1 MKHGIVGTPLRWAR
15 ALLGKGMR
23 SLIRDLLAST
33 IETDSIEAA
42 GWVRTRRD
50 SKAFSFLELNDGSC
64 LGNLQVVVDA
74 GVPGSEHLHQMTT
87 GASVSVTGKLVAS
100 QGGKQAWEVQATSV
114 KLLGTAPE
122 DFPLQK
128 KGHSPEFLRSIAHL
142 RPRTNLYGAM
152 FRVRSR
158 MSHAVHRFFAERSFY
173 YIHTPIITASDCE
186 GAGEMFRVTTL
197 DPTAG
202 KERSFAEDFFEKAAH
217 LTVSGQL
224 EGETFACALGNIYT
238 FGPTFRAENSNTS
251 RHAAEFWMI
260 EPEMAFCD
268 LAGDMDLAEEMVK
281 YLVTE
286 ALEKQEGDLEIF
298 EKFVDK
304 GLRERLEFVA
314 SNPFERLPYTEAV
327 EILKKSGRNFD
338 YPVEYGHNLQSE
350 HERWLTEEHFKRPVT
365 VFNYPKE
372 IKPFYMRLNDDD
384 KTVTAM
390 DLLVP
395 GIGEIVG
402 GSQREERLEVLLG
415 NMERHGL
422 SLEDYGWYVD
432 TRKYGSVP
440 HAGFGMGFERML
452 MFVTGMQ
459 NIRDVI
465 PFARTPGHCEF

>member
-1 MKHGIVGTPLRWAR
+1 
-15 ALLGKGMR
+15 MR
-23 SLIRDLLAST
+23 TLIRDLLGSKEAS
-33 IETDSIEAA
+33 DSIQAA

-50 SKAFSFLELNDGSC
+50 SKGFSFLELNDGSC
-64 LGNLQVVVDA
+64 LGGLQVIVDQ
-74 GVPGSEHLHQMTT
+74 GTPGSDDLAQMTT
-87 GASVSVTGKLVAS
+87 GASVSVEGRLVES
-100 QGGKQAWEVQATSV
+100 QGGGQRWEVQATAV
-114 KLLGTAPE
+114 KLLGTAPD

-152 FRVRSR
+152 FRIRSR
-158 MSHAVHRFFAERSFY
+158 MSFAVHRFFQERSFH

-186 GAGEMFRVTTL
+186 GAGEMFRVTTH
-197 DPTAG
+197 DPSSG
-202 KERSFAEDFFEKAAH
+202 KPQPFERDFFGKATH

-268 LAGDMDLAEEMVK
+268 LEGDMDLAEEMVK

-286 ALEKQEGDLEIF
+286 ALENQDGDLSIF
-298 EKFVDK
+298 EKFIDK
-304 GLRERLEFVA
+304 GLRQRLEFVA
-314 SNPFERLPYTEAV
+314 SNAFERLAYTEAV
-327 EILKKSGRNFD
+327 EILKGSGVSFE
-338 YPVEYGHNLQSE
+338 YPVEYGQNLQSE

-402 GSQREERLEVLLG
+402 GSQREERLDVLRG

-422 SLEDYGWYVD
+422 SEEEYGWYVD
-432 TRKYGSVP
+432 TRKFGTVP
-440 HAGFGMGFERML
+440 HAGFGMGFERLL

>member
-1 MKHGIVGTPLRWAR
+1 MR
-15 ALLGKGMR
+15 MR
-23 SLIRDLLAST
+23 SLIRDLLASAAPA
-33 IETDSIEAA
+33 ESIHAA

-64 LGNLQVVVDA
+64 MGNLQVIADA
-74 GVPGSEHLHQMTT
+74 GIPGSEDLVRMST
-87 GASVSVTGKLVAS
+87 GASVAVEGKLVAS
-100 QGGKQAWEVQATSV
+100 QGGGQAWEVQATSV
-114 KLLGTAPE
+114 RLLGEAPD

-158 MSHAVHRFFAERSFY
+158 MSHAVHRFFAERGFY

-186 GAGEMFRVTTL
+186 GAGEMFHVTTL
-197 DPTAG
+197 DPLAG
-202 KERSFAEDFFEKAAH
+202 KAKSYEEDFFGKAAH

-224 EGETFACALGNIYT
+224 EGELFACALGNIYT

-268 LAGDMDLAEEMVK
+268 LQGDMDLAEAMVK
-281 YLVTE
+281 YLVRE
-286 ALEKQEGDLEIF
+286 ALEHQDGDLSIF

-314 SNPFERLPYTEAV
+314 ENPFERVPYTEAV
-327 EILKKSGRNFD
+327 EILRKSGKSFE
-338 YPVEYGHNLQSE
+338 YPVEYGLNLQSE
-350 HERWLTEEHFKRPVT
+350 HERWLTEEYFKKPTT

-402 GSQREERLEVLLG
+402 GSQREERLDVLIA

-422 SLEDYGWYVD
+422 SMEDYAWYVD
-432 TRKYGSVP
+432 TRKYGTVP